1 MRNNSTLYLTE
12 QDAQRLNLLVRQ
24 LERTD
29 LRDQVFIK
37 SLKNEI
43 LRAKVLPATSI
54 PGDVVTMNS
63 RVQLTDMA
71 NGQRLVFEIVYPGD
85 SDFEIGKI
93 SILSPIG
100 TALLGYRVEDTVLW
114 EVPGGTRTL
123 KIDKVLYQ
131 PEAAGDFFQ

>member
-1 MRNNSTLYLTE
+1 
-12 QDAQRLNLLVRQ
+12 LLVRQ